1 MKYADVPFHIGMFF
15 FSFFFTKDVLHNGY
29 IFRPP
34 THTHP
39 GISYCSHPPP
49 PGGHQKRLRK
59 NAVFYIKVGHQV
71 GISLPPLTCPRV
83 AQHFPVTSHT
93 LSLSDDFASQ
103 IMPKGTLGVRSL
115 WVVGLRGL
123 KPQRSLPEAS
133 SQSC

>member
-1 MKYADVPFHIGMFF
+1 MQYADDPFHIDMFL
-15 FSFFFTKDVLHNGY
+15 TKDVLHHNGY

-34 THTHP
+34 THTARHF
-39 GISYCSHPPP
+39 ILQYCSCPPP
-49 PGGHQKRLRK
+49 PLPPVHQKRLRK

-93 LSLSDDFASQ
+93 LSLSDDSTSQ